1 MSSGT
6 GSPSPPA
13 EVVIWHDLECG
24 GYDVDLPVW
33 RALAA
38 RHGDPILDVGA
49 GTGRVALE
57 LARAGHAVWALDLD
71 PALVAALRERAGD
84 LPVTGL
90 VGDGRE
96 LAIDQRFALCIVPMQ
111 TIQLL
116 GGRGGRRRLLESVR
130 DHLRPEGRLAVAIA
144 EELDLFDVADGAI
157 GPLPDVTEHGGT
169 VYSSCPTA
177 VRAHHGGYV
186 LERRREIVSP
196 RGELITQPD
205 VIELDLVTADGL
217 ESEGRAAGLRPA
229 GRVEIPASAEYTGST
244 VVVLGV

>member
-1 MSSGT
+1 MSSGS
-6 GSPSPPA
+6 GSEPTLA

-24 GYDVDLPVW
+24 GYDIDLPVW
-33 RALAA
+33 RSLAA
-38 RHGDPILDVGA
+38 RHGGPILDVGA
-49 GTGRVALE
+49 GTGRVALD

-71 PALVAALRERAGD
+71 PVLVGALRQRAGD

-96 LAIDQRFALCIVPMQ
+96 LSLDERFALCIVPMQ

-116 GGRGGRRRLLESVR
+116 GGVDGRRRLLESVR
-130 DHLRPEGRLAVAIA
+130 DHLRPHGRLAVAIA
-144 EELDLFDVADGAI
+144 EELDLFDVADGAM

-169 VYSSCPTA
+169 VYSSSPTA
-177 VRAHHGGYV
+177 VRAHNGGYV
-186 LERRREIVSP
+186 LERRREIVGP

-217 ESEGRAAGLRPA
+217 EAEGSRAGLRPA
-229 GRVEIPASAEYTGST
+229 ERIKVPASAEYTGST
-244 VVVLGV
+244 VVVLGA